1 MFGIALRLLG
11 IGKLIRQFIFN
22 NWKLFVGIITLI
34 IGAYYYVNHIKH
46 VAYQSGRNNVVA
58 EVQAKMN
65 EQNAENRIFEQKL
78 QTIVDTYGKTA
89 VQEALKRIEKETIQT
104 NTIQT
109 LIKEKPIYT
118 ECKVDQAVTD
128 ARNAIRELGPTP

>member
-1 MFGIALRLLG
+1 MFGLALRLLG

-22 NWKLFVGIITLI
+22 NWKLFVGITVI

-46 VAYQSGRNNVVA
+46 VAYQSGRNDVVA
-58 EVQAKMN
+58 EVK
-65 EQNAENRIFEQKL
+65 AETETENNRNRIFEQKL

-89 VQEALKRIEKETIQT
+89 VQEASKRIEKETIQT

-109 LIKEKPIYT
+109 LIKEKSIYT

>member
-1 MFGIALRLLG
+1 MFGLALRLLG

-22 NWKLFVGIITLI
+22 NWKLFVGITVI

-46 VAYQSGRNNVVA
+46 VAYQSGRNDVVA
-58 EVQAKMN
+58 EVK
-65 EQNAENRIFEQKL
+65 AETETENNRNRIFEQKL

-89 VQEALKRIEKETIQT
+89 VQEASKRIEKETIQT

>member
-1 MFGIALRLLG
+1 MLGLALHLLG
-11 IGKLIRQFIFN
+11 IGKLIKQFVLQH
-22 NWKLFVGIITLI
+22 WKLFIVITLI

-46 VAYQSGRNNVVA
+46 VAYEKGRSEVVA
-58 EVQAKMN
+58 EVKAKTDEEN
-65 EQNAENRIFEQKL
+65 KQNRAFEQKL
-78 QTIVDTYGKTA
+78 QSIVDTYGQTA
-89 VQEALKRIEKETIQT
+89 VNEASKRIEKETIQT

-118 ECKVDQAVTD
+118 ECKVDQSVTD

>member
-1 MFGIALRLLG
+1 MFGLALRLLG

-22 NWKLFVGIITLI
+22 NWKLFVGITII

-46 VAYQSGRNNVVA
+46 VAYQSGRNDVVA

-78 QTIVDTYGKTA
+78 QTIVDTYGRTA
-89 VQEALKRIEKETIQT
+89 VQEASKRIEKETIQT

-118 ECKVDQAVTD
+118 ECKVDQAVTN